1 VGRRNSRLT
10 ALFEALVIDWL
21 KVATISEVAKRLEL
35 GWSAVAGVQER
46 AVRRGL
52 ARREQAFPEA
62 IGIDETS
69 FQRRHEYVTVISA
82 GDRVL
87 HVADGRGREVLDT
100 WYGAQPA
107 EMLAGLKTVAM
118 DMWPA
123 YIRSTTAHVP
133 DASTKIAFDKF
144 HVAQHLGD
152 AVDRVRRT
160 EHKAL
165 QAALGESPLTKTRY
179 LWLQHPDRM
188 TDKAWEHFAGLK
200 SANLKTARAWA
211 IKTHAMCLWTTRLE
225 DGLGVAG
232 RNGTAGRFVRVW
244 SRSKKWPG

>member
-1 VGRRNSRLT
+1 
-10 ALFEALVIDWL
+10 
-21 KVATISEVAKRLEL
+21 
-35 GWSAVAGVQER
+35 VAG
-46 AVRRGL
+46 L
-52 ARREQAFPEA
+52 Y
-62 IGIDETS
+62 S
-69 FQRRHEYVTVISA
+69 
-82 GDRVL
+82 
-87 HVADGRGREVLDT
+87 LD
-100 WYGAQPA
+100 A
-107 EMLAGLKTVAM
+107 
-118 DMWPA
+118 
-123 YIRSTTAHVP
+123 AHVP
-133 DASTKIAFDKF
+133 DAWTKIAFDKF

-188 TDKAWEHFAGLK
+188 TDKAWEHFTGLK

-211 IKTHAMCLWTTRLE
+211 IKTHAMCLWDYKTR
-225 DGLGVAG
+225 GWAGVAG